1 MQLQT
6 NVSSFYQLEMRT
18 GSGHIRCKVYC
29 IQRMTSRVGIAR
41 DSVSGVVVVKTGV
54 SKE

>member
-18 GSGHIRCKVYC
+18 GSGHIRRKVYC
-29 IQRMTSRVGIAR
+29 IQKMTCGVRITR